1 MSLPLAQSGHQTVA
15 RRCPLLGVKRTSRLI
30 GAMSAFDPKRTLA
43 FAHGLSGTE
52 IMLDNFGAK
61 PLKLNSTKCE
71 WWAREAPHKPTRSVT
86 CLKGGDQ
93 KGSLKPLSFLTR
105 NHYPVRQ

>member
-71 WWAREAPHKPTRSVT
+71 WWAREDFTELVSR
-86 CLKGGDQ
+86 KG
-93 KGSLKPLSFLTR
+93 
-105 NHYPVRQ
+105 